1 MCGEQDSCSPHTL
14 RRRQREGGCATG
26 PAGVRCRPGATSAQA
41 SEGWDLTSPEF
52 RALFEREN
60 ILSSSWYAERLDA
73 KVARDTRLAHQA
85 IEDLTRFY
93 TADNNEEVIERL
105 GIEGRLAEARAWL
118 DKVSSPAYREHLVGT
133 LGLQPSLA

>member
-1 MCGEQDSCSPHTL
+1 MIDGTS
-14 RRRQREGGCATG
+14 REG
-26 PAGVRCRPGATSAQA
+26 
-41 SEGWDLTSPEF
+41 WNLTSPEF

-60 ILSSSWYAERLDA
+60 ILSSSWYAARLDA
-73 KVARDTRLAHQA
+73 KVARDTRQAHQA

-93 TADNNEEVIERL
+93 TAENNEEVIERL

-118 DKVSSPAYREHLVGT
+118 DRVSSPAYREHLVGT